1 MLWTRQ
7 GQQVIG
13 YLWGTL
19 QIRHMEVN
27 KLLKYLYI
35 FYVHMFATHEN
46 LLKGIIRDLMSR
58 RGRGIEHDMQQRLM
72 KRGVKETRNAVRGI
86 R

>member
-1 MLWTRQ
+1 MDTPRPTGDWVPL
-7 GQQVIG
+7 GI
-13 YLWGTL
+13 L
-19 QIRHMEVN
+19 QIQHMEVN

-58 RGRGIEHDMQQRLM
+58 RGRGIENGMQQCLM
-72 KRGVKETRNAVRGI
+72 KSGVKETRNAVRGI

>member
-1 MLWTRQ
+1 MLWTCQ
-7 GQQVIG
+7 GQPVIG

-46 LLKGIIRDLMSR
+46 LLKGVIRDLMSR
-58 RGRGIEHDMQQRLM
+58 RDGGIENGMQQCQM
-72 KRGVKETRNAVRGI
+72 KRGVKETRNAMKGI
-86 R
+86 

>member
-1 MLWTRQ
+1 M
-7 GQQVIG
+7 IG

-35 FYVHMFATHEN
+35 FYVHIFATHKN

-58 RGRGIEHDMQQRLM
+58 RGRGIENGMQQCLM
-72 KRGVKETRNAVRGI
+72 KRGVKETRNTVRRI

>member
-1 MLWTRQ
+1 MDTPRQ
-7 GQQVIG
+7 TGDRVPLGI
-13 YLWGTL
+13 L
-19 QIRHMEVN
+19 QIQHMEVN

-35 FYVHMFATHEN
+35 FYVHMFATDEN

-58 RGRGIEHDMQQRLM
+58 RGRGIENGMQQCLM
-72 KRGVKETRNAVRGI
+72 KRGVKETRNIVRGI

>member
-7 GQQVIG
+7 GQPVIG

-19 QIRHMEVN
+19 QIQHMEVN

-46 LLKGIIRDLMSR
+46 LLKGVIRDLMSR
-58 RGRGIEHDMQQRLM
+58 RDGGIENGMQQCLM
-72 KRGVKETRNAVRGI
+72 KRGVKETRNAMKGI
-86 R
+86 

>member
-1 MLWTRQ
+1 M
-7 GQQVIG
+7 IG

-19 QIRHMEVN
+19 QIQHMEVN

-46 LLKGIIRDLMSR
+46 LLKGIIHDLMSR
-58 RGRGIEHDMQQRLM
+58 RGRGIENGMQQCLM
-72 KRGVKETRNAVRGI
+72 KRGMKETRNDMRGI

>member
-1 MLWTRQ
+1 MDTPRPTGDRVPL
-7 GQQVIG
+7 GI
-13 YLWGTL
+13 L
-19 QIRHMEVN
+19 QIQHMEVN

-58 RGRGIEHDMQQRLM
+58 RGRGIENGMQQCLM

>member
-1 MLWTRQ
+1 
-7 GQQVIG
+7 
-13 YLWGTL
+13 
-19 QIRHMEVN
+19 MEVN

-58 RGRGIEHDMQQRLM
+58 RGRGIENGMQQCLM

>member
-1 MLWTRQ
+1 
-7 GQQVIG
+7 
-13 YLWGTL
+13 
-19 QIRHMEVN
+19 MEVY

-46 LLKGIIRDLMSR
+46 LLKGIICDLMSR
-58 RGRGIEHDMQQRLM
+58 RGRGIENGMQQCPM
-72 KRGVKETRNAVRGI
+72 KRRVKETRNAARGI